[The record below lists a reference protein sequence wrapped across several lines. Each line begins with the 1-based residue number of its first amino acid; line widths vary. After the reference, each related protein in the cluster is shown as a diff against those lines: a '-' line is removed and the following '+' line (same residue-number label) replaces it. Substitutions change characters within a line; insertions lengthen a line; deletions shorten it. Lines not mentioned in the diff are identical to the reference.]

1 MGYVLFQ
8 LEHNL
13 RSQKEQ
19 LSPQEENFFQRW
31 KSSALNQFTAGVIA
45 GGGLVWAESW
55 KLNRLLR
62 VNLSGGGA
70 IVLGLWRFKN
80 SLDSSVDHIL
90 GLDGTRMQSEL
101 ANMHVESGFELMTDP
116 LECVFGCTAT
126 SDEIHHSTPSSMS
139 SRAQRRAN
147 RRRRRAASSGSHVS
161 KYSKFDGV

>member
-90 GLDGTRMQSEL
+90 GLDGTRMQRDYSFKQSL
-101 ANMHVESGFELMTDP
+101 DSTCLLMAINH
-116 LECVFGCTAT
+116 AT
-126 SDEIHHSTPSSMS
+126 WARVYVLGMGLCPD
-139 SRAQRRAN
+139 
-147 RRRRRAASSGSHVS
+147 
-161 KYSKFDGV
+161 